1 MSGDVEF
8 VTTEFDIFAHKPL
21 QTAILEAN
29 AVHYKTIRW
38 IRTISNFF
46 ILADNETYIDLDI
59 KLYVKGKLICS
70 HGKVLDATDYT
81 AGTNNFLHSLFS
93 QCSVSLNGVNI
104 TPASELYPYHAY
116 LESLLTYG
124 SDAANSHLTNAYWYL
139 DDGGDVLPGD
149 PTSDETKNKGFVKR
163 WEQQKQSKVAEL

>member
-59 KLYVKGKLICS
+59 KLYVKGKLIGAD
-70 HGKVLDATDYT
+70 GKDLDATDT
-81 AGTNNFLHSLFS
+81 AETNSFLHSLFS

-104 TPASELYPYHAY
+104 TPASELYSYRAY
-116 LESLLTYG
+116 LESLLKYG
-124 SDAANSHLTNAYWYL
+124 SDAANSHLTNACWYL
-139 DDGGDVLPGD
+139 YEGGYVLPGD
-149 PTSDETKNKGFVKR
+149 PTSDDI
-163 WEQQKQSKVAEL
+163 